1 MSYVKDLDTRLLK
14 VGPDDDITTRD
25 CCGAIHFW
33 AGIGGGKT
41 SASHVLAGAYL
52 RAMMGA
58 LITVTKSDHIPLWE
72 GYARKHGR
80 ARSLILVDGVNETFN
95 FIDYLL
101 ASQGMEGAAGTV
113 VDCFLRIVDA
123 TRKASGTA
131 SHHGGEAYW
140 EDAMREALRYT
151 VPAIYAADGSV
162 SIPAVIRFIST
173 APANLQEP
181 TDRTWQERSFMYRKL
196 NAALCDPKVP
206 MSAHALKN
214 AIAFW
219 SERWAGLP
227 EKTRGNVVATITA
240 TLDRFNHGRLQRFF
254 CGRTT
259 VVPELS
265 FHGSLLL
272 LATPT
277 TVWGEDAIIAQQ
289 LFKFMWQRA
298 VLSRNGL
305 EPKHRDRFLFLWSDE
320 AQDLVNSY
328 DYEFLSLCRSSR
340 CCVTYLTQSLPTYYA
355 KLGGDNARDAAL
367 ALAGKFMTHIFGSNS
382 CAETNDFAAR
392 TLGRVVR
399 RRGTYN
405 IGTSESVNVG
415 MNAGE
420 SENSGSSSNHG
431 SSHGSSG
438 GSGSNNFNHGWGHST
453 GTGGNWGEN
462 RGRGTSQ
469 NISEGYSENMEY
481 AIEPGDF
488 ARMLKTGGTRNGNEV
503 TAVWFQAGRVFRGS
517 GTNWLLARFKQ

>member
-1 MSYVKDLDTRLLK
+1 MGLYVKDLDAPLLK
-14 VGPDDDITTRD
+14 LSRFDMACARD
-25 CCGAIHFW
+25 CAGAIHFW

-41 SASHVLAGAYL
+41 SAAHVLAGAYL

-58 LITVTKSDHIPLWE
+58 LITVTKADDIPLWE
-72 GYARKHGR
+72 GYATRHGR
-80 ARSLILVDGVNETFN
+80 SRSLILVDGVNETFN

-101 ASQGMEGAAGTV
+101 ASQGMDGAAATV
-113 VDCFLRIVDA
+113 VDCLLRIIDA

-131 SHHGGEAYW
+131 SHKGGEAFW

-151 VPAIYAADGSV
+151 VPALYAADGSV
-162 SIPAVIRFIST
+162 SIPGIIRFIST
-173 APANLQEP
+173 APTSLQDP
-181 TDRTWQERSFMYRKL
+181 ADRAWQERSFMYRKL
-196 NAALCDPKVP
+196 DTALCDPKVP
-206 MSAHALKN
+206 MSAQALKN

-219 SERWAGLP
+219 SERWAGMP

-265 FHGSLLL
+265 FHGGLLL

-298 VLSRNGL
+298 VLSRNSL
-305 EPKHRDRFLFLWSDE
+305 EPKHRERFVFLWSDE

-340 CCVTYLTQSLPTYYA
+340 CCVSCLTQSLPTYYA

-382 CAETNDFAAR
+382 CAETNEFAAR
-392 TLGRVVR
+392 TIGRVVR

-405 IGTSESVNVG
+405 MGTSESVNVG

-420 SENSGSSSNHG
+420 SDNSGFSTNYGASSGSSFGQG
-431 SSHGSSG
+431 SHNASSG
-438 GSGSNNFNHGWGHST
+438 HSSGS
-453 GTGGNWGEN
+453 GGNWGEN

-469 NISEGYSENMEY
+469 NVSEGYSENMEY

-503 TAVWFQAGRVFRGS
+503 TAVWFQAGRVFRAS